1 MEALPDPEL
10 KYFRLDFH
18 GNIDAEFTAQI
29 FASFNASKEKFN
41 ASKEKPL
48 KGSAAATLYRIKK
61 IWVCTVGPIPV
72 VFTADNPVKAAGELN
87 VEAGLEYSNSWAKHF
102 EVGVKFEN
110 GKWSGVN
117 EFTDSKA
124 EEDKAPCSVSDNAN
138 FKATF
143 EVMGGVKFES
153 KIKLYGVVGPIIE
166 LAIMPGL
173 HDGELTYNRAD
184 GFEFKAV
191 LGIKFT
197 ADAKVALE
205 IPVLNFAILGFEPEI
220 GHYSDIFPK
229 QPLHKS
235 GLAACP
241 AKDDKNEDDKKEDGK
256 KGRYL
261 LSGVVK
267 DAATGDPLPG
277 VRLQFIAKGGHGD
290 IEFVNTNKNGEYFI
304 TLDEDQYE
312 IRATHDGYVEYTEE
326 IHLDQAKKRNITLTK
341 PVESTEYRVI
351 LNWNETPTDLDSH
364 LLGASGVDDG
374 QYDYHLYFRNMAAYG
389 EESSEIATLDVDDT
403 NGEGPETVTF
413 KASDAGKYTYYI
425 HNYSRENYG
434 DLPLKDSGATV
445 ELYKGDKLV
454 KKYAVPTDFDE
465 NSNIWGVFTID
476 HGEVKDYLE
485 QTSATALEESKLNA
499 S

>member
-1 MEALPDPEL
+1 ML
-10 KYFRLDFH
+10 R
-18 GNIDAEFTAQI
+18 
-29 FASFNASKEKFN
+29 
-41 ASKEKPL
+41 
-48 KGSAAATLYRIKK
+48 
-61 IWVCTVGPIPV
+61 
-72 VFTADNPVKAAGELN
+72 
-87 VEAGLEYSNSWAKHF
+87 
-102 EVGVKFEN
+102 
-110 GKWSGVN
+110 
-117 EFTDSKA
+117 
-124 EEDKAPCSVSDNAN
+124 
-138 FKATF
+138 
-143 EVMGGVKFES
+143 
-153 KIKLYGVVGPIIE
+153 
-166 LAIMPGL
+166 
-173 HDGELTYNRAD
+173 
-184 GFEFKAV
+184 
-191 LGIKFT
+191 
-197 ADAKVALE
+197 
-205 IPVLNFAILGFEPEI
+205 
-220 GHYSDIFPK
+220 
-229 QPLHKS
+229 
-235 GLAACP
+235 
-241 AKDDKNEDDKKEDGK
+241 
-256 KGRYL
+256 
-261 LSGVVK
+261 
-267 DAATGDPLPG
+267 
-277 VRLQFIAKGGHGD
+277 GGHGD
-290 IEFVNTNKNGEYFI
+290 IEFVNTNKNDEYFI